1 MFRACL
7 VGAIALRCKQGSLG
21 ALVDQAQLYHQLVVS
36 AVLIAATTFVHG
48 IFVSSAAAVFRAS
61 KGRHRGAARFLR
73 DSVVLVI
80 LVIWL
85 MAAHVIEIGMW
96 AWTFLRYDL
105 FSTWEAALYFSAA
118 SYTTLGFGDVLLPDP
133 WRLLSGATAANGLLL
148 FGLSAAFLFGAVGRL
163 DLGGKDRG

>member
-1 MFRACL
+1 MRGL
-7 VGAIALRCKQGSLG
+7 PYQLYRVEMREGQMGTLME
-21 ALVDQAQLYHQLVVS
+21 QAQLYHQLWIS
-36 AVLIAATTFVHG
+36 ASLIAATTFVHG
-48 IFVSSAAAVFRAS
+48 IFVASAAAVFRAS
-61 KGRHRGAARFLR
+61 KGRQRGAIRFLR

-80 LVIWL
+80 LVLWL

-105 FSTWEAALYFSAA
+105 FPSWEAALYFSAA
-118 SYTTLGFGDVLLPDP
+118 SYTTLGFGDVLLPDA

-163 DLGGKDRG
+163 ELGGKE